1 MSATNHLKIGSFI
14 LAALALFVAGL
25 FAFGARSYFEKKAL
39 FETYLAGDVEGL
51 SVGSPVMLRGVHVG
65 KVTRIGFTWNEY
77 PDNDKGDILVEFE
90 IRKIVDP
97 MRSATD
103 FPMRL
108 QGEIKKGLRVR
119 VKSLSITG
127 SSVVSLE
134 YVPPDQNPEPPL
146 RWRPRYYYIPS
157 TQSQFT
163 QILTAIEKTL
173 RNVEKVDFDKLSRS
187 LDANLGLI
195 ENALKKFEQ
204 VDVHSIGTNAVQLL
218 ASTRRTSDELQDFI
232 KDARGTMKNM
242 HLESVGQN
250 ADTLLAGMTQSN
262 ERLKALLDNL
272 DIQAV
277 NAALLGIR
285 QAAGQLQEVLS
296 DFKRYP
302 SSYIFGEPPP
312 PASAVKK
319 GK

>member
-1 MSATNHLKIGSFI
+1 MNATNHLKIGSFI

-39 FETYLAGDVEGL
+39 FETYLPGDVEGL
-51 SVGSPVMLRGVHVG
+51 SMGSPVMLRGVHVG

-90 IRKIVDP
+90 IRKVVDP
-97 MRSATD
+97 MRSAAD
-103 FPMRL
+103 FPQRL

-127 SSVVSLE
+127 SSFVSLE
-134 YVPPDQNPEPPL
+134 YVPPEENPEPPL

-204 VDVHSIGTNAVQLL
+204 VDVHGLGTNAQQLL
-218 ASTRRTSDELQDFI
+218 TSTRRTSDELRDFVT
-232 KDARGTMKNM
+232 DARVTMKNM
-242 HLESVGQN
+242 HLESAGQK
-250 ADTLLAGMTQSN
+250 ADVLLAGLARSN
-262 ERLKALLDNL
+262 DRLKELLDNL

-285 QAAGQLQEVLS
+285 QAAGQLQEVLA